1 MSSPNSENIPV
12 SSSPIRSKPMDVLEA
27 TIRTRGEV
35 TFTSREVGRLAD
47 TEPYILNTALYY
59 ALGLASGRY
68 VDTSFE
74 PTYIDDTDDIAED
87 VYVSPAAPVPG
98 VSPNYVTTTYNAS
111 RDEYAEI
118 NYSAEDD
125 PYEKQ
130 NLPSF
135 GRRRSLTQRTQ
146 LRCFLIP
153 RKQSASEL
161 QATLPQYIRLGKKRG
176 KARLD
181 TVVREASEQTGTFRL
196 NHPIGAYD
204 HDEVPTANVI
214 TKSMKPT
221 PILLQGDYEGAHL
234 EIDRWDAATEPDSV
248 SFPREL
254 TFLKQKR

>member
-1 MSSPNSENIPV
+1 MFSPSSENTPV
-12 SSSPIRSKPMDVLEA
+12 NSYLIRSKPMDVLEA
-27 TIRTRGEV
+27 TIRTCGEV

-87 VYVSPAAPVPG
+87 VYISPAAPVPG
-98 VSPNYVTTTYNAS
+98 VSPNYVTTTYNAT

-135 GRRRSLTQRTQ
+135 GRRRSLAQRTQ

-153 RKQSASEL
+153 RNQSASEL
-161 QATLPQYIRLGKKRG
+161 KSRLPQYIRLGKKRG
-176 KARLD
+176 KARLE
-181 TVVREASEQTGTFRL
+181 TSVREASEQTGSFRL

-204 HDEVPTANVI
+204 HDSVPKANVV

-221 PILLQGDYEGAHL
+221 SIILQGDYAGSHL
-234 EIDRWDAATEPDSV
+234 EIDRSEAPGDPDAV
-248 SFPREL
+248 SFPQEL

>member
-1 MSSPNSENIPV
+1 
-12 SSSPIRSKPMDVLEA
+12 MDVLEA
-27 TIRTRGEV
+27 TIRTCGEV

-74 PTYIDDTDDIAED
+74 PTYIDDTDEIAKKI
-87 VYVSPAAPVPG
+87 YISPAAPVPG
-98 VSPNYVTTTYNAS
+98 TSPNYVETTYNAT

-146 LRCFLIP
+146 LRFFLIP
-153 RKQSASEL
+153 RNQSASQL
-161 QATLPQYIRLGKKRG
+161 KASLPQYIRLGKKRG

-181 TVVREASEQTGTFRL
+181 TTVRDASEQTGSFRL

-204 HDEVPTANVI
+204 YDEVPTANVV

-221 PILLQGDYEGAHL
+221 PILLQGDYEGDYL
-234 EIDRWDAATEPDSV
+234 KINRSEAATEPETV

-254 TFLKQKR
+254 IFLKQRR

>member
-1 MSSPNSENIPV
+1 
-12 SSSPIRSKPMDVLEA
+12 MDVLEA

-47 TEPYILNTALYY
+47 TESYVLNTALYY

-68 VDTSFE
+68 VDTSYE
-74 PTYIDDTDDIAED
+74 PTYIEDTNEIARD
-87 VYVSPAAPVPG
+87 VYISPASPVPG
-98 VSPNYVTTTYNAS
+98 TSPNYVTTTYNSS
-111 RDEYAEI
+111 RDEYVEI

-135 GRRRSLTQRTQ
+135 GRRRSLAQGTH
-146 LRCFLIP
+146 LRFFLIA
-153 RKQSASEL
+153 REQSADEL
-161 QATLPQYIRLGKKRG
+161 MGTLPQYIRLGKKRG

-181 TVVREASEQTGTFRL
+181 ITARNATEQRGTFRL

-204 HDEVPTANVI
+204 HDETPLSNVV

-221 PILLQGDYEGAHL
+221 SLVLQGDYEGEHL
-234 EIDRWDAATEPDSV
+234 RIDRSEARNGPDTIEL
-248 SFPREL
+248 PRGLE
-254 TFLKQKR
+254 FLKTKR

>member
-1 MSSPNSENIPV
+1 
-12 SSSPIRSKPMDVLEA
+12 
-27 TIRTRGEV
+27 V

-68 VDTSFE
+68 VDTDFE
-74 PTYIDDTDDIAED
+74 PTYIDDTDGIAED

-98 VSPNYVTTTYNAS
+98 TSPNYVTTTYNAT

-135 GRRRSLTQRTQ
+135 GRRRSLAQRTK

-153 RKQSASEL
+153 RKRSASEL
-161 QATLPQYIRLGKKRG
+161 QSGLPQYIRLGKKRG
-176 KARLD
+176 KARLE
-181 TVVREASEQTGTFRL
+181 TVVRDASEQTGAFQL
-196 NHPIGAYD
+196 NHPIGVYD
-204 HDEVPTANVI
+204 HDEVPTGNVI

-221 PILLQGDYEGAHL
+221 PILLQGDYDGEHL
-234 EIDRWDAATEPDSV
+234 EIDREGAPTEPDTV
-248 SFPREL
+248 SFPQDL
-254 TFLKQKR
+254 TFLKRKR

>member
-1 MSSPNSENIPV
+1 
-12 SSSPIRSKPMDVLEA
+12 MDVLEA
-27 TIRTRGEV
+27 TIQMCGEV

-47 TEPYILNTALYY
+47 TEPYVLNTALYY

-68 VDTSFE
+68 VDTTFE
-74 PTYIDDTDDIAED
+74 PTYLDDTAEIARE
-87 VYVSPAAPVPG
+87 VYVTPAAPVQG
-98 VSPNYVTTTYNAS
+98 TNPNYVTTTYNS
-111 RDEYAEI
+111 TRDEYAEI

-135 GRRRSLTQRTQ
+135 GRRRSLTQRTE
-146 LRCFLIP
+146 LRCYLIP
-153 RKQSASEL
+153 RNQSASQL
-161 QATLPQYIRLGKKRG
+161 KASVPQYIRLGKKRG

-181 TVVREASEQTGTFRL
+181 TTVREASEQNGSFQL

-221 PILLQGDYEGAHL
+221 PILLQGDYEG
-234 EIDRWDAATEPDSV
+234 EYIKIDRSEATTEPDTV

-254 TFLKQKR
+254 IFLKQKR

>member
-1 MSSPNSENIPV
+1 
-12 SSSPIRSKPMDVLEA
+12 MDVLEA
-27 TIRTRGEV
+27 TIQTRGEV

-74 PTYIDDTDDIAED
+74 PTYIDDTAD
-87 VYVSPAAPVPG
+87 VADGIYVSPAAPVPG

-135 GRRRSLTQRTQ
+135 GRRRSLAQRTQ

-153 RKQSASEL
+153 RSRSASEL
-161 QATLPQYIRLGKKRG
+161 KSRLPQYIRLGKKRG
-176 KARLD
+176 KARLE
-181 TVVREASEQTGTFRL
+181 TSVREASGQAGQFRL

-204 HDEVPTANVI
+204 HDAVPKANVV

-221 PILLQGDYEGAHL
+221 PILLQGDYEGAYL
-234 EIDRWDAATEPDSV
+234 EIDRSDASTDPDTV
-248 SFPREL
+248 LFPREL